1 MTKEQIAELRRLDEA
16 ASPDWSGLSHG
27 NLYIWPYGAL
37 STEDTDPQ
45 YNHEQ
50 AKANGELAQAARSA
64 LRRLLD
70 EREALLGALK
80 RVEWAKLSEYE
91 PCTPFCPECNGRYKR
106 HETHCVVALAIAKA
120 EAT

>member
-1 MTKEQIAELRRLDEA
+1 MTKEQIVELRRLDEA

-70 EREALLGALK
+70 EREALLGTV
-80 RVEWAKLSEYE
+80 RNIR
-91 PCTPFCPECNGRYKR
+91 NGHTDRDR
-106 HETHCVVALAIAKA
+106 HCDSCADVLDAAIAKA
-120 EAT
+120 EAP

>member
-1 MTKEQIAELRRLDEA
+1 MTNKQIAELRRLDEA

-70 EREALLGALK
+70 EREALLGS
-80 RVEWAKLSEYE
+80 LSE
-91 PCTPFCPECNGRYKR
+91 
-106 HETHCVVALAIAKA
+106 VANSLRFASLLRPAVEKAIGTIDAAIAKA